1 MEEKNEMKKI
11 LVALYIIIGILVVN
25 TLLLIIVNNDKYTTF
40 STSGNGNNNNNNNN
54 GGITTTTNNEEVEYD
69 VSSFKAINGQEFID
83 AYRGSEL
90 KVIYIG
96 RKTCGYCVQFVPVLK
111 QAQKELG
118 FTPLYLDI
126 STITSSDAEAIMELD
141 SYFEENF
148 GYTPMTVL
156 VKDNKIVAE
165 QIGALGYDDLVSFL
179 KENLSK

>member
-25 TLLLIIVNNDKYTTF
+25 TLLLIIVNNDKFTTF
-40 STSGNGNNNNNNNN
+40 STSGNGNNN
-54 GGITTTTNNEEVEYD
+54 GGNTTTTNNEEVEYD

-83 AYRGSEL
+83 AYKGSEL

-96 RKTCGYCVQFVPVLK
+96 RETCGYCVQFVPVLK

-126 STITSSDAEAIMELD
+126 STITSSDAEAIMGLD